1 MTTYTDEVNIY
12 NPSAVGG
19 GIDAAGQ
26 TATNYIAVDDTGIR
40 IANGDPANATTY
52 QHQSATETEFVVN
65 GAVAARYGENGVQ
78 IGPDGGPRV
87 NVTNTGVYIVNG
99 AGDATVETTIN
110 GIDLKETTER
120 ITQLESH
127 AKLELVEVG
136 EGQPKVPTL
145 TLSASG
151 ADSDDSMVKAV
162 LTNNRL
168 AFTYGKDADP
178 VAYIGEE
185 NGSGK
190 LFVENAVVVSEL
202 ELGQW
207 VWTPMKNGNLAL
219 KWVGS
224 TGQEA

>member
-26 TATNYIAVDDTGIR
+26 TATNYIGVDESGIK
-40 IANGDPANATTY
+40 IATGDPANATTY
-52 QHQSATETEFVVN
+52 QHLTTTTTEFVVN
-65 GAVAARYGENGVQ
+65 GEVAARYGADGVQ

-87 NVTNTGVYIVNG
+87 NITNTGVYVVNG
-99 AGDATVETTIN
+99 SGDGTVETTIN
-110 GIDLKETTER
+110 GIDLKETTDR

-127 AKLELVEVG
+127 ARLELVDAG

-151 ADSDDSMVKAV
+151 ADSSDSMVKAV
-162 LTNNRL
+162 LTNNML
-168 AFTYGKDADP
+168 AFTYGDDNDP
-178 VAYIGEE
+178 VAYIGAE
-185 NGSGK
+185 GDKGK

-202 ELGQW
+202 ELGSW
-207 VWTPMKNGNLAL
+207 VWTPRGNGNLAL
-219 KWVGS
+219 KWIG
-224 TGQEA
+224 A